1 MKYDVEST
9 DKTKQYEAFIS
20 IMEVTK
26 KEVDWAYEVWD
37 ILIAHLTHSDAHK
50 RARAAQFLSHL
61 AISDSEGRMLDDFFE
76 K

>member
-37 ILIAHLTHSDAHK
+37 ILIAHLII
-50 RARAAQFLSHL
+50 Q
-61 AISDSEGRMLDDFFE
+61 MLIKGQE
-76 K
+76 QLNSYPI

>member
-1 MKYDVEST
+1 MDERMKYDVEST

-37 ILIAHLTHSDAHK
+37 ILIAHLII
-50 RARAAQFLSHL
+50 Q
-61 AISDSEGRMLDDFFE
+61 MLIKGQE
-76 K
+76 QLNSYPI